1 MQRDTVSIL
10 DVNIDRVSMDEAVK
24 RVESFLE
31 SDKFNMVFTPNA
43 EIVMAARKDSF
54 LMKLL
59 NDADLVI
66 PDGVGVVLAS
76 KINGTPVKEKVAGFE
91 LLKNLLMESDKKGY
105 KIYFF
110 GGKPGIADKA
120 IHNVKKDYK
129 NINFVGSRNGYFKDK
144 DEQTIIDDINKSNA
158 DILFVALGAP
168 RQEYWIYKNRDKI
181 KIKVAI
187 GVGGSFDIL
196 AGEAKRA
203 PKIFIKLGLEWFY
216 RLLKEPWRYKRMME
230 LPKFAMCVIKER
242 LFAKR

>member
-1 MQRDTVSIL
+1 MQRDTVNIL
-10 DVNIDRVSMDEAVK
+10 DVNIDRVSMNEAVNK
-24 RVESFLE
+24 VEKFL
-31 SDKFNMVFTPNA
+31 SSGKFNMVFTPNA
-43 EIVMAARKDSF
+43 EIVMAARKEPL
-54 LMKLL
+54 LMTIL
-59 NDADLVI
+59 NDADLVV

-91 LLKNLLMESDKKGY
+91 LLKNLLIESDKKEY

-129 NINFVGSRNGYFKDK
+129 NINFVGSRNGYFNDE
-144 DEQTIIDDINKSNA
+144 DEQNIIDDINKSNV
-158 DILFVALGAP
+158 DFLFVALGAP

-181 KIKVAI
+181 KAKVAI

-216 RLLKEPWRYKRMME
+216 RLIKEPWRYKRMLE
-230 LPKFAMCVIKER
+230 LPKFAICVIRKKI
-242 LFAKR
+242 FDK